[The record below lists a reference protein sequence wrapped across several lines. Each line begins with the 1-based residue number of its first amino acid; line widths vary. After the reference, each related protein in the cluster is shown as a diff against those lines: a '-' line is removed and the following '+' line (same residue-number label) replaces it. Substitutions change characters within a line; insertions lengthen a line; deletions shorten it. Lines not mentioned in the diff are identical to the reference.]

1 MKRTLIVVV
10 LLAACGGAGRQ
21 TTPRSNRD
29 VITREQIDQA
39 QTSDAYILIQ
49 RLRPDYLRPRGGP
62 SINRGA
68 PLAVVYVDGVRRGD
82 PGVLRNIRPDDVQEI
97 RFHSSSDA
105 TTRWGTDHAGG
116 VIEVLTRR

>member
-1 MKRTLIVVV
+1 MKRLLIAVV
-10 LLAACGGAGRQ
+10 LLAACGGARTGA
-21 TTPRSNRD
+21 PRNNRE

-82 PGVLRNIRPDDVQEI
+82 PNVLRNIRPDDVQEI

-116 VIEVLTRR
+116 VIEILTRR